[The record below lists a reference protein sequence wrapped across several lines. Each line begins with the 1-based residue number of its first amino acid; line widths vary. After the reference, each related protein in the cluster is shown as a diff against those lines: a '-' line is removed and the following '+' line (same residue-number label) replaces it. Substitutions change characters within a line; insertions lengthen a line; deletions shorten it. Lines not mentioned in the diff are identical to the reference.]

1 MRYYSIV
8 RLFRALLIAI
18 TVVTMSGCSMAR
30 VVVHRQQLDSA
41 RVAQLNALLHDADVE
56 VELRGRA
63 TPHTFQERR
72 RARLSITTVE
82 LIGERDTFS
91 IPIEYVAIVRG
102 SHPRSGGRLAI
113 GTAGGLLLGTA
124 MGIVLSPA
132 APLQIGIAG
141 ALCGLTAAAL
151 LSEQFI
157 IRFE

>member
-1 MRYYSIV
+1 MRSYLIIH
-8 RLFRALLIAI
+8 RFRVLLVAT

-41 RVAQLNALLHDADVE
+41 RVAQLNALLHSADVE

-63 TPHTFQERR
+63 TPHTYQERR
-72 RARLSITTVE
+72 RARLSTTTLE
-82 LIGERDTFS
+82 LIGERDTLS
-91 IPIEYVAIVRG
+91 IPIEYIAIVRG
-102 SHPRSGGRLAI
+102 NHPRSGSRLAI
-113 GTAGGLLLGTA
+113 GTAGGYLLGTA
-124 MGIVLSPA
+124 MGIFLSPV
-132 APLQIGIAG
+132 APIQIGVAG